1 MVKKL
6 LHTLLLRRHFWRYVS
21 FSEMAEMYVSRML
34 RMAALYMAGA
44 FIVVYLF
51 QIGYSIAQIAFFWAG
66 FYLFKAIVSLPIA
79 AFVAKIGPKHGILVS
94 NLLYI
99 PAMVGFALLPVT
111 GDWILI
117 PVLGLEGISAA
128 LYGIAHNI
136 NFSKIKSLTNAGK
149 EIGYMNIFEKVT
161 TGLSPLI
168 GGGIAFFFGPQV
180 VIVIAAILFACAA
193 LPLMR
198 TGEQVK
204 TGQVLRFR
212 GFPWRLFLRHSLGHI
227 SYGFDVYSSGV
238 VWSLFIA
245 VIVVGVGANNE
256 VYAVSGILLSVVFVM
271 AIITSYVYG
280 KIIDNSFGARLMRIG
295 VVVNVLVY
303 LARPTVG
310 TPLAAA
316 GVNAVNELA
325 TTGIMMPYVRAA
337 YDNADLSGSRT
348 TYLGIC
354 EAVANLGACLAAVTL
369 GCLALAIG
377 EEGALRNYFYIA
389 AGMALLMLTA
399 KFPLYKKA

>member
-6 LHTLLLRRHFWRYVS
+6 FHTLLLRRHFWRHVS
-21 FSEMAEMYVSRML
+21 LSEMTEMYISRML
-34 RMAALYMAGA
+34 RMAATYMAGA
-44 FIVVYLF
+44 FIAVYLF
-51 QIGYSIAQIAFFWAG
+51 QIGYSIVQIAFFWAG
-66 FYLFKAIVSLPIA
+66 FYIFKAFASLPIA
-79 AFVAKIGPKHGILVS
+79 AFVAKIGPKHSILVS

-99 PAMVGFALLPVT
+99 PAMVGFALLPLV
-111 GDWILI
+111 GDWLLI
-117 PVLGLEGISAA
+117 PILGLEGISAA
-128 LYGIAHNI
+128 LYAIAHNI

-180 VIVIAAILFACAA
+180 VIVIAALLFAGAA
-193 LPLMR
+193 LPLLR

-204 TGQVLRFR
+204 TGQVLRFK
-212 GFPWRLFLRHSLGHI
+212 GFPWRLFLRHGLGHI

-245 VIVVGVGANNE
+245 VIIVGVGADNE
-256 VYAVSGILLSVVFVM
+256 VYAVSGMLLSVVFVA
-271 AIITSYVYG
+271 AIIASYVYG
-280 KIIDNSFGARLMRIG
+280 KLIDNSFGARLMRIG

-303 LARPTVG
+303 LIRPTAS

-316 GVNAVNELA
+316 GINAVNELA

-337 YDNADLSGSRT
+337 YDNADLSGART

-354 EAVANLGACLAAVTL
+354 EAVANIGACLGAVAL
-369 GCLALAIG
+369 GCLALAMS
-377 EEGALRNYFYIA
+377 EESALRNYFYIA
-389 AGMALLMLTA
+389 AAMALLMFTA
-399 KFPLYKKA
+399 RFPLYKKI